1 MSLLKNDLGA
11 SAMNLTF
18 PYIYLTTGSI
28 TKKLNKMNV
37 YTEKTTEQQAKA
49 TADNGARTSLVNNRP
64 EAQAM
69 QSLQHSASN
78 SAQVQQLRAYQS
90 MADQATV
97 QRQANTTGMPDNLK
111 SGIEN
116 LSGYSMNDVK
126 VHYNSDKPAQ
136 LNAHAYAQGN
146 QIHLASGQEKHLP
159 HEAWHVV
166 QQKQGRVKPT
176 MQLKGKIAINDDAGL
191 EKEADV
197 MGEKAL
203 GISTGQIQPKLLHN
217 SSSTNQ
223 LKLIQRYAYGHGTT
237 RTVTVKGAKASHSF
251 EECTYNSVTFN
262 KGDAKPNTGTITKSP
277 ASWAYWLTN
286 KKGGRNATQLHV
298 VNKRWGGKG
307 EQDQKNIVP
316 GTPAENSHH
325 LHQAEVEFDKCFD
338 GSDKAIN
345 NCKYECTVAPK
356 YGTNVDVSLGDKDYG
371 DPTISVDITDNG
383 VKVTHPVD
391 DGVDGL
397 TFKDAS

>member
-1 MSLLKNDLGA
+1 
-11 SAMNLTF
+11 MNA
-18 PYIYLTTGSI
+18 YA
-28 TKKLNKMNV
+28 
-37 YTEKTTEQQAKA
+37 EKTTEQQPKA
-49 TADNGARTSLVNNRP
+49 TSDNGARTSLVNNRQ
-64 EAQAM
+64 EAQAI
-69 QSLQHSASN
+69 QSLQHAASGSAH
-78 SAQVQQLRAYQS
+78 VQQLKAYQT
-90 MADQATV
+90 MADQVTV
-97 QRQANTTGMPDNLK
+97 QRQVNTTGMPDNLK

-166 QQKQGRVKPT
+166 QQKQGRVQATK
-176 MQLKGKIAINDDAGL
+176 QLRGKVAINDDAGL
-191 EKEADV
+191 EREADV

-203 GISTGQIQPKLLHN
+203 GISTGPMQPKLIHH
-217 SSSTNQ
+217 SSSANQ

-237 RTVTVKGAKASHSF
+237 RTVTVTGANGTHSF

-262 KGDAKPNTGTITKSP
+262 KGEAKPNSGTITKSP
-277 ASWAYWLTN
+277 ASWANWLTN

-298 VNKRWGGKG
+298 VNKRWGGRG

-325 LHQAEVEFDKCFD
+325 LHQAEKEFDKCFD

-345 NCKYECTVAPK
+345 NCKYECTVTPK
-356 YGTNVDVSLGDKDYG
+356 YGTSVNVSGGSKDYG